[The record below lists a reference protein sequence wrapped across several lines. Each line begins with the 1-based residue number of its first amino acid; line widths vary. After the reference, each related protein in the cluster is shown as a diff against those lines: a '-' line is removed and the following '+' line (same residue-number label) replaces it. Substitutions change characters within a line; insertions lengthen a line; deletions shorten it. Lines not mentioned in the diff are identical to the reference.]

1 MGKSVHITQQG
12 KYFRTHLS
20 LSKLQKNRLA
30 HQESINVSPSNAN
43 GSTTPVLLTKPQALK
58 AAKHHQYHSHKHVPK
73 SFRLRFSKSQLHAN
87 YKHHIQHGEGIFD
100 SIKSA
105 FGAVKK
111 GWNMLPSA
119 VQDAAKSKAMQYGKQ
134 GANTAMAKFSALRKG
149 VPVPGMGV
157 RRGRGMPGN
166 NRFNITD
173 TPFTG
178 FGVGNL
184 GSYLQKAPTSI
195 PCLGRGV
202 GNLGPYLK
210 KANNKAAH
218 FPSAAIRIPKQRGK
232 GVGNL
237 GPFLKGSNNAAN
249 WPSQPIHIPKQ
260 KGKGFFDFIPGGV
273 GKALNSIGNS
283 AVNMG
288 GQMAQQLA
296 SQKLQQMMGGRGI
309 HTRGRGVMAPG
320 Y

>member
-1 MGKSVHITQQG
+1 MGKSVHITQHG

-43 GSTTPVLLTKPQALK
+43 GSTTPVLLTKPQAVK

-157 RRGRGMPGN
+157 RGM
-166 NRFNITD
+166 D
-173 TPFTG
+173 DCG
-178 FGVGNL
+178 FD
-184 GSYLQKAPTSI
+184 GS
-195 PCLGRGV
+195 GV